1 MYLLLLYAGLAISPH
16 CLILSLVPILST
28 GVIAPTGAGIAGT
41 LSILLFSTSGYFLL
55 LLPPLV
61 ISFWSLQLRYRATSR
76 ELKRLDSTTRS
87 PLLSQIA
94 ELRAGE
100 SVLLAASLQ
109 RASGLSSAWGCIGST
124 LAPRRGD
131 AEAPSVRSDS
141 CAEREAAS
149 TLLLLDSSQR
159 ATFSSGMASQWLAL
173 RLQSLGVAVLASTQ
187 FKNHRPTQL

>member
-1 MYLLLLYAGLAISPH
+1 MRVLACRDPPPPPCSVPYLNH
-16 CLILSLVPILST
+16 FLVL
-28 GVIAPTGAGIAGT
+28 VTGAGIAGT
-41 LSILLFSTSGYFLL
+41 LSILLFSTSGYFLI

-61 ISFWSLQLRYRATSR
+61 VSFWSLQLRYRATSR

-100 SVLLAASLQ
+100 AVLLAASLQ
-109 RASGLSSAWGCIGST
+109 RASGLSTAWGSIGGASAQRQADT
-124 LAPRRGD
+124 
-131 AEAPSVRSDS
+131 EAPSARSDS

-149 TLLLLDSSQR
+149 TIRLLDSSQR
-159 ATFSSGMASQWLAL
+159 TTFSSGMASQWLAL

-187 FKNHRPTQL
+187 IQPN